1 MRMRNAAR
9 LSTIFT
15 MRRHF
20 EGGVYTAQPLS
31 SAATFRG
38 RRQFDVR
45 RHFEEIRYHMETTVF
60 NKMLCVSISTCTCM
74 YIHVRVRTPEIAL
87 CPALC
92 SMSTDTLHACAIKTD
107 INHQIFDEL
116 C

>member
-9 LSTIFT
+9 LSMTFT

-20 EGGVYTAQPLS
+20 EGGVYIAQPLS

-45 RHFEEIRYHMETTVF
+45 RHFEEIRYIHMYLY
-60 NKMLCVSISTCTCM
+60 M
-74 YIHVRVRTPEIAL
+74 
-87 CPALC
+87 
-92 SMSTDTLHACAIKTD
+92 
-107 INHQIFDEL
+107 
-116 C
+116 